1 MRTSPRFP
9 EKKLQKRD
17 YCYMNKNERR
27 RNNKCYRQMIKQM
40 LRMYMFQDEL
50 ISGVEQW

>member
-27 RNNKCYRQMIKQM
+27 RNNKCYRQKIKQM
-40 LRMYMFQDEL
+40 LKIYNNFLPEEL
-50 ISGVEQW
+50 RTN